1 MNTPYWS
8 DTASLPHFPRL
19 KTDLHVDVVIIG
31 GGITGITAAYLLKKA
46 GATFA
51 LLERDQFASADTG
64 CTTAHIT
71 CVTDTRLDELVDHFG
86 RDHALAVWDAG
97 QAAIDQ
103 IREIVTDQDL
113 DCEWATVPGYL
124 HLPPG
129 KLDAGGGMESLKKDV
144 QLAKELGIDA
154 ALLERIPLFDC
165 PGIRFPN
172 QAKFHPRKYLAGL
185 LKVIKGEGCHVCQ
198 ESPVDEILENPLRVR
213 SGKFTIRC
221 GHIFIATHVP
231 LQGLAGTLSAMLF
244 QTKLSPYTS
253 YAVGARVPSGTLPE
267 ACFWDTKDPYD
278 YVRID
283 QTGKDNYVIY
293 GGEDHKTGQV
303 ERPSDCFES
312 LESKVVRLIPG
323 ATIDHRWS
331 GQVIETADGLPFI
344 GPVTPEQYVATGFS
358 GNGMTFGTL
367 AAMMFSDTIA
377 NRRNPWQD
385 LFDVNRKVLRG
396 GTWDYLKENK
406 DFPYYFLK
414 DRLAKARAKS
424 TRSIKRGEG
433 QVVDIEGSRV
443 AAYRDEDGNLTKKS
457 AVCTHLGCL
466 VHWNEAEK
474 TWDCPCHGSRF
485 KPTGEVVAGPA
496 EKPLEDA

>member
-8 DTASLPHFPRL
+8 DTASLPQFPRL
-19 KTDLHVDVVIIG
+19 KTDLHVDVVIVG

-51 LLERDQFASADTG
+51 LLEREQFASADTG
-64 CTTAHIT
+64 CTTAHLT
-71 CVTDTRLDELVDHFG
+71 CVTDTRLHELVNKFG

-103 IREIVTDQDL
+103 IREIVLEHDV
-113 DCEWATVPGYL
+113 DCDWATVPGHL
-124 HLPPG
+124 HLPAAKP
-129 KLDAGGGMESLKKDV
+129 DAGGGIQTLEKDV
-144 QLAKELGIDA
+144 QIARELGISA
-154 ALLERIPLFDC
+154 TLLERVPLFNS

-185 LKVIKGEGCHVCQ
+185 LNVIQGEGCHVCQ
-198 ESPVDEILENPLRVR
+198 DSPVDEILENPLRVK
-213 SGKFTIRC
+213 SGAFTIHC
-221 GHIFIATHVP
+221 GHVFIATHNP
-231 LQGLAGTLSAMLF
+231 LQGLAGTLSAALF
-244 QTKLSPYTS
+244 QTKLSLYSS

-267 ACFWDTKDPYD
+267 ASFWDTDDPYN

-283 QTGKDNYVIY
+283 RTGDDNYVIY
-293 GGEDHKTGQV
+293 GGEDHKTGQA
-303 ERPSDCFES
+303 ENPGNCFES
-312 LESKVVRLIPG
+312 LERKVSALIPE
-323 ATIDHRWS
+323 ARIDHRWS
-331 GQVIETADGLPFI
+331 GQVIETADGIPFI
-344 GPVTPEQYVATGFS
+344 GPVTPEQYIATGFS

-367 AAMMFSDTIA
+367 AAMMFGDALAS
-377 NRRNPWQD
+377 RRNPWQE
-385 LFDVNRKVLRG
+385 LFDVNRKVLS

-406 DFPYYFLK
+406 DFPYYFVK
-414 DRLAKARAKS
+414 DRLAKARAQS
-424 TRSIKRGEG
+424 TGSIKPGEG
-433 QVVDIEGSRV
+433 QVVEIDGNRV
-443 AAYRDEDGNLTKKS
+443 AAYRDDEGKLTKKS

-485 KPTGEVVAGPA
+485 KPTGEVIGGPA